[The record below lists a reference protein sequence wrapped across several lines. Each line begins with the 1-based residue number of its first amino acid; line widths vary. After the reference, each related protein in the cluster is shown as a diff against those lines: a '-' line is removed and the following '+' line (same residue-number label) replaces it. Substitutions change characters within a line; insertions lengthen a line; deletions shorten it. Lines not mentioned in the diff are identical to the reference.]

1 MRFDW
6 DPRRAAANLRKHSVS
21 FEEASTV
28 FADDYSL
35 TGADPDHSIGESG
48 SSHSECHR
56 AGDFWWSPTRNREI
70 LFVYSAPGVQR
81 GRNVNSMKKGKQ
93 ANGKGLRR
101 EYKRSDFPRGFLRG
115 KYASRMRAGSNVVRL
130 DPEIASAFPT
140 SEAVNEA
147 LSTVL
152 KAAKNARVSKGR

>member
-6 DPRRAAANLRKHSVS
+6 DPRKAAANLRKHSVS
-21 FEEASTV
+21 FEDASTV

-35 TGADPDHSIGESG
+35 TGADPTIQSDRSG
-48 SSHSECHR
+48 SSRSECHR
-56 AGDFWWSPTRNREI
+56 AGDFWWSPTRNKEI
-70 LFVYSAPGVQR
+70 LFVYLAPGAQR
-81 GRNVNSMKKGKQ
+81 GRNENSMKKGKQ
-93 ANGKGLRR
+93 SDGKGLRR
-101 EYKRSDFPRGFLRG
+101 EYKRSDFPRGFVRG
-115 KYASRMRAGSNVVRL
+115 KYASRARAGSNVVRL